1 MLAYEKLIFTRSDNH
16 LHLINIILEI
26 GNIVLS
32 HLSTSQNR
40 DIFRYWIVTFSSFLV
55 RRNDERMTI
64 DSQIITDIQFLRN
77 TVDSLKL
84 SISWISI

>member
-26 GNIVLS
+26 GNMVLS

-55 RRNDERMTI
+55 RRNDERI
-64 DSQIITDIQFLRN
+64 DSQIITDIQFPRN